1 MASSS
6 PSPMVWF
13 RTASWW
19 RDSSAYRSRHQTA
32 AHCRSAARFG
42 TAHCWGCAPPAR
54 CQAAPGGQLGMPQRT
69 AFIGA
74 VARQRCLFLGA
85 ALDPARRQPIRTR
98 HGAGHRYVSY
108 LEIVCP
114 VCSSW
119 KRSSDKPQTLV
130 IFPSLLNVK
139 RETRSTS
146 KGSLETE
153 SV

>member
-1 MASSS
+1 MTRCVIPADFEHRAFEQVVGCVAQRAVLELHIAGDARHLRVAS
-6 PSPMVWF
+6 
-13 RTASWW
+13 
-19 RDSSAYRSRHQTA
+19 QL
-32 AHCRSAARFG
+32 
-42 TAHCWGCAPPAR
+42 
-54 CQAAPGGQLGMPQRT
+54 QGGQLGMPQRT

-74 VARQRCLFLGA
+74 AARQRCLFLGA
-85 ALDPARRQPIRTR
+85 ALDPARRQPIRNR

-119 KRSSDKPQTLV
+119 KRSSDKPQALV

-139 RETRSTS
+139 RKTRSTS